1 MRETLYNRSLPS
13 REASR
18 LVVRVSLWEKGIR
31 FIPRTFLPT
40 RSTTSIQ
47 LTSLIRKSVSLAGF
61 FLRCDVFTYYAAIL
75 NIDVSFNS
83 EKQLFFDRFFVSL
96 LWKNITFILLYR
108 RVCTIYLIEANLS
121 NFKKNFDR
129 LAKNK
134 NKKKKVC
141 E

>member
-47 LTSLIRKSVSLAGF
+47 LTSLIRKSVFLAGF
-61 FLRCDVFTYYAAIL
+61 FYDAMYLRITLQFWTSMYLLTVRNSDVVLRSIL
-75 NIDVSFNS
+75 CFPSLKKYNVYSIVYSIVYMYNLFNWS
-83 EKQLFFDRFFVSL
+83 KSL
-96 LWKNITFILLYR
+96 KFQKEFWSTR
-108 RVCTIYLIEANLS
+108 
-121 NFKKNFDR
+121 
-129 LAKNK
+129 
-134 NKKKKVC
+134 
-141 E
+141 